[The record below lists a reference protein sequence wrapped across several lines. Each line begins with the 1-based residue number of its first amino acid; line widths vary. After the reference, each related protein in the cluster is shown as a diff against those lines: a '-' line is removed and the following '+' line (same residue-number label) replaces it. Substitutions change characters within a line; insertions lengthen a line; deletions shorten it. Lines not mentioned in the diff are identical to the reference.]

1 MEDGEVKAKQT
12 KKRSRRT
19 AGASGFETLRA
30 EAVRQLKERLEG
42 GDMSTGDLMKVIT
55 MSAPEPE
62 PVKAAAG
69 DWVLDLQEDV

>member
-1 MEDGEVKAKQT
+1 MENGEVKAKQT

-19 AGASGFETLRA
+19 AGAGGFETLRA

-62 PVKAAAG
+62 PVKTAAG
-69 DWVLDLQEDV
+69 DWVLNLQEDV

>member
-1 MEDGEVKAKQT
+1 MENGEVKAKQT

-19 AGASGFETLRA
+19 VGVSGFETLRA

-62 PVKAAAG
+62 PVKEAAG
-69 DWVLDLQEDV
+69 DWVLSLQEDV